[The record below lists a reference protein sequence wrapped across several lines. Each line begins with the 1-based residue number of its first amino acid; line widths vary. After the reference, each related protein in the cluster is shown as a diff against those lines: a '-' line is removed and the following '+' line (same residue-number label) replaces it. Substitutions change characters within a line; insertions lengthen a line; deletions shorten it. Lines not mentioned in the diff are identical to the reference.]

1 MRRRS
6 QSATLTNFSLVSE
19 LGESWQEDAWSVS
32 VSCPE
37 VQNSQCGCYYSK
49 NTGSYGCYKMLQNPH
64 NIWVCAHI
72 KTNDSV
78 IVLDKQSLRTIN
90 KCSSSRYSSL
100 PLRQTTCS
108 FLLYLDF
115 YFSALCQVNPSIFR
129 FLCLSP
135 CLSPFHPPPTCL
147 LYCSALWL
155 DESLSRTILTLSELV
170 IPLAISNRPGWEK
183 EGGRGT
189 FPSVPFPLQGGRSG
203 HDFESEAQADWRPA
217 WIGLDG
223 AGPACLAWRPLEI
236 KVYLIGHIHGQLSHN
251 KDGL

>member
-1 MRRRS
+1 MRRWRDEQTEGFCNPKAECKAMQLNSFNHLSSLYLWKHTEGQIDSQCVWELCSLPIPPSPLLRLGHLSIDGWKRMSDMRRRS

-147 LYCSALWL
+147 LYCSAL
-155 DESLSRTILTLSELV
+155 
-170 IPLAISNRPGWEK
+170 
-183 EGGRGT
+183 
-189 FPSVPFPLQGGRSG
+189 
-203 HDFESEAQADWRPA
+203 
-217 WIGLDG
+217 
-223 AGPACLAWRPLEI
+223 
-236 KVYLIGHIHGQLSHN
+236 
-251 KDGL
+251 